1 MTHGRPEPAAR
12 PVVPAELAERAHT
25 IVAAYPAAKGAL
37 HPLLDLVLSET
48 GSWNETWADWV
59 AQLTGIPMATV
70 HGIARSRHIPAGN
83 GDEIAVCT
91 GLSCRWMGAEA
102 VCSRLQE
109 LPNIRVVAVNCLG
122 ACSAAP
128 AMTRNGRLHDGLT
141 PERLDA
147 LVAGDR

>member
-1 MTHGRPEPAAR
+1 MNQGRPEAAAR
-12 PVVPAELAERAHT
+12 PVVPEELADRAHA
-25 IVAAYPAAKGAL
+25 IVAAYPEPKGAL

-48 GSWNETWADWV
+48 GSWDGTWAGWV
-59 AQLTGIPMATV
+59 AQLTGTPVVTV
-70 HGIARSRHIPAGN
+70 HGIARSRRLPEADGE
-83 GDEIAVCT
+83 EIAVCT

-102 VCSRLQE
+102 VCQRLQE
-109 LPNIRVVAVNCLG
+109 VPNIRVVAVNCLG

-128 AMTRNGRLHDGLT
+128 AMARNGRLHDGLT